1 MKLPKKYEKFD
12 TKWFA
17 ELVDEIEEIKY
28 TIEDVKDDYKKTIKC
43 VEAIESLNSELEIKI
58 DSLESECCNL
68 GYSINELE
76 KKLSNN

>member
-28 TIEDVKDDYKKTIKC
+28 AIEDVKDGYKKAIKS
-43 VEAIESLNSELEIKI
+43 VEEVESLNSELEIKI
-58 DSLESECCNL
+58 DSLENECCDL
-68 GYSINELE
+68 GHSINELE